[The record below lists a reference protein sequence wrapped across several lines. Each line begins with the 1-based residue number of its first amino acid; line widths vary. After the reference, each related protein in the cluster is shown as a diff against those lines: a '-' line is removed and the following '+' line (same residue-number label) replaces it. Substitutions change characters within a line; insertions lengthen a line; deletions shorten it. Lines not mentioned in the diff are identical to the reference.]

1 MIFLNKKYTF
11 SNLPEPL
18 MTFELHNL
26 FINAAKLDDSQQ
38 RVNHIHYYVY
48 KLPESHRK
56 MLEIIIR
63 HLRV

>member
-1 MIFLNKKYTF
+1 
-11 SNLPEPL
+11 

-48 KLPESHRK
+48 KLPESHRR